1 MDDLSEAER
10 ELIALIRRQDTQN
23 FTLTISADGELWQVR
38 TDDHES
44 TLSMFGSGDS
54 FQRAW
59 AGQTDQRQG

>member
-10 ELIALIRRQDTQN
+10 ELIALIRRQDLQH
-23 FTLTISADGELWQVR
+23 FTLTIAADGDLWQVR

-54 FQRAW
+54 FARAW
-59 AGQTDQRQG
+59 DAQTDQRQG